1 MSGAYFFKVC
11 AMALV
16 SVTVGAVIKLIKGEL
31 SFAVKVAGA
40 LLGFGLLFLSLREVI
55 SSANS
60 ILNTDGFSE
69 YAEVILKSLGVA
81 FLTHIASSVCK
92 DCGEQNIASVI
103 EIAGKVEILLLSLPM
118 VERLLKYTAE
128 ISALGS

>member
-1 MSGAYFFKVC
+1 
-11 AMALV
+11 MALV